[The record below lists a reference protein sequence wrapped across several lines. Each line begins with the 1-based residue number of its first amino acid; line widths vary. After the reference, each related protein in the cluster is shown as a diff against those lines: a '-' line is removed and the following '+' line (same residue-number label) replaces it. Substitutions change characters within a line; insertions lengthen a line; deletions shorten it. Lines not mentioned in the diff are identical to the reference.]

1 MPISVTNVCFSN
13 LYFFFFGYYCGGCG
27 CSDWFRVRWMWW
39 LVLRLVDV
47 VVGAFFDFFNRGGLS
62 IIEFMNTRPKR
73 FIFEI
78 RLRIKHEK

>member
-1 MPISVTNVCFSN
+1 M
-13 LYFFFFGYYCGGCG
+13 
-27 CSDWFRVRWMWW
+27 
-39 LVLRLVDV
+39 LRLVDV